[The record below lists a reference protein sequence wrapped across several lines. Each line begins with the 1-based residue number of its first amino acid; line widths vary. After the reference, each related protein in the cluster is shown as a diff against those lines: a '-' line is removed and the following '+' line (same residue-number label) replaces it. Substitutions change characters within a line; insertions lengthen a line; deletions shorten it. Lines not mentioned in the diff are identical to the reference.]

1 MIDPVWKPIFKPL
14 CEAYGAPAL
23 QGSMESVMDS
33 SGDVSDFSFPIS
45 DLGFQISE
53 FGFQVP
59 CSIANVWV

>member
-1 MIDPVWKPIFKPL
+1 
-14 CEAYGAPAL
+14 
-23 QGSMESVMDS
+23 MESVMDS

-59 CSIANVWV
+59 FSIDNVWVQMPSRPTRFHISVFMFHKLKLN